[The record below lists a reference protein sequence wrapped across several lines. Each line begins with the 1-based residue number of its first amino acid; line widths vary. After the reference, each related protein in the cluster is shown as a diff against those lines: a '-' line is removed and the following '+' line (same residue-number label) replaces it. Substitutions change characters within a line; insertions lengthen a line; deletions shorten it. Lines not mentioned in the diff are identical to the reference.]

1 MNGYFKKMTEMKK
14 NITLGVVTHQH
25 LLAKIFRRAFLLS
38 YELGKINWPWVYVV
52 TGEPGTA
59 EKHRKMR

>member
-38 YELGKINWPWVYVV
+38 YELGEIN
-52 TGEPGTA
+52 
-59 EKHRKMR
+59 